1 MGLFDN
7 LFNRG
12 HADQFARATEN
23 ATEKEKIAQA
33 ISFATQE
40 IMQSITI
47 LTGSLRLINE
57 SDKRDRVLPILRD
70 ACSKSQAK
78 ISGFNTAIAR
88 LLTNEEVISDPNLQ
102 TQLAETQ
109 NKLSELE
116 SLISQAET
124 YLS

>member
-1 MGLFDN
+1 MGFFDN

-102 TQLAETQ
+102 TQLAQTQ

>member
-70 ACSKSQAK
+70 AYLKSQTK

-88 LLTNEEVISDPNLQ
+88 LLTNEEVISDPINFQNLK
-102 TQLAETQ
+102 A
-109 NKLSELE
+109 
-116 SLISQAET
+116 
-124 YLS
+124 